1 MKIHGFATSL
11 VLGLALLGS
20 VSTAA
25 VASSA
30 DSAEEEAAIE
40 ATLAE
45 ERPVEDGG
53 ETSYDSF
60 DCYLDCRLSGLSM
73 KFCWIACTASPWPF

>member
-1 MKIHGFATSL
+1 MKIHRFPNAL
-11 VLGLALLGS
+11 VLSLALLGT
-20 VSTAA
+20 VATAA
-25 VASSA
+25 VAAES
-30 DSAEEEAAIE
+30 DSAAEEAAIE
-40 ATLAE
+40 YTLAE
-45 ERPVEDGG
+45 ERPVESGG

>member
-1 MKIHGFATSL
+1 MKIHRFAKVL
-11 VLGLALLGS
+11 VIGLALLGTA
-20 VSTAA
+20 STAA
-25 VASSA
+25 LAAAS

-40 ATLAE
+40 YTLAE
-45 ERPVEDGG
+45 ERPVESGG

-60 DCYLDCRLSGLSM
+60 DCYLDCRLGGLSM